1 MGFST
6 SGSLLVIFFGLLI
19 ALGSI
24 YAATST
30 AGSVLTDG
38 MTEQSERIDTIHDT
52 DIELATATWNET
64 DDTLAVTT
72 ANTGART
79 IAVDD
84 LTVLIDGEYEPV
96 NTFDEVTVDGEE
108 STIWEPQTNVSLTKT
123 TDEPERIKLVTD
135 IGISVASPV
144 EVTA

>member
-135 IGISVASPV
+135 IGISVTSPV